1 MDLPPGLRAAQA
13 VHAAVEHALA
23 WPSTTHATPTVAV
36 LGVRDELRLAALL
49 DDLERSGH
57 EVATFREPDLAGE
70 LTALATVSSRRQP
83 ALRRLP
89 LLFSRE
95 EVTT

>member
-23 WPSTTHATPTVAV
+23 WPGPTRATPTVAV
-36 LGVRDELRLAALL
+36 LGVPDELRLAALL

-57 EVATFREPDLAGE
+57 EVAPFREPDLAGE
-70 LTALATVSSRRQP
+70 LTALACVADRRT
-83 ALRRLP
+83 ASLRRLP
-89 LLFSRE
+89 LLFSGE
-95 EVTT
+95 EVTR

>member
-23 WPSTTHATPTVAV
+23 WPGPTRLAPTVAV

-57 EVATFREPDLAGE
+57 DVAAFHEPDLAGE
-70 LTALATVSSRRQP
+70 LTALATVAGRRQP

-89 LLFSRE
+89 LLYRRE
-95 EVTT
+95 EVTR